1 MRRALPAWA
10 GVVAP
15 AAVAVVVL
23 VAWQVF
29 VTLGRVAPFVLPSPL
44 AILDALQ
51 LVLSQVVAAGLA
63 TGSNA
68 LWGLVSGAVLALVA
82 AALASRLRWLEGVM
96 VPLAAMAAALPIV
109 ALAPIF
115 ATMFGATS
123 ELPRRLVVTV
133 VVFVPVFVNS
143 LRGLQAVAPVHAELM
158 RACAASGW
166 AMTRTVTLPGA
177 LPFVFTG
184 LRLAAAG
191 AVISAVVAEYFGGL
205 QSGLGSRITSAA
217 ANSAYPRAWAYVTAA
232 CVLGLLFYAAALAAE
247 HVATPWR
254 RTTARR

>member
-1 MRRALPAWA
+1 MRRALPGWA
-10 GVVAP
+10 GSAAP

-23 VAWQVF
+23 LAWQVL
-29 VTLGRVAPFVLPSPL
+29 VTVGRVAPFVLPSPL
-44 AILDALQ
+44 AVLEALRP
-51 LVLSQVVAAGLA
+51 VLPQVVAAALA
-63 TGSNA
+63 TGANA
-68 LWGLVSGAVLALVA
+68 LWGLAVGSALALVA
-82 AALASRLRWLEGVM
+82 AALAARLGWLRSTL
-96 VPLAAMAAALPIV
+96 VPLAAVAAALPIV

-133 VVFVPVFVNS
+133 VVFVPVFVNA
-143 LRGLQAVAPVHAELM
+143 LRGLQAVAPVHADLM

-166 AMTRTVTLPGA
+166 AATRTVTLPGA
-177 LPFVFTG
+177 LPHVFTG

-191 AVISAVVAEYFGGL
+191 AVIAAVVAEYFGGL

-232 CVLGLLFYAAALAAE
+232 CALGLLFYAAALAAE
-247 HVATPWR
+247 RLTTPWNR
-254 RTTARR
+254 RTR